1 MAFKSHVSLLVLFVL
16 VPILATAKV
25 TSLIAW
31 LPLQNPNDPHVVE
44 IAKFAVAEHN
54 KEAKA
59 SLVFITVVKGERQ
72 SGESQLIFGSPPR
85 TVAPPHQRTMKRL
98 FWRGDGEKNSF
109 PFKRLKLNVERYIGK
124 EHILEK

>member
-44 IAKFAVAEHN
+44 IAKFAIAEHN

-72 SGESQLIFGSPPR
+72 SGESQLIFGSKYR
-85 TVAPPHQRTMKRL
+85 LLISAKDGGATAP
-98 FWRGDGEKNSF
+98 KNYQAVVS
-109 PFKRLKLNVERYIGK
+109 ERRWGK
-124 EHILEK
+124 ELLSFQEIKA